1 MSDATAQLTR
11 ALLGAISTSPDQR
24 ISFST
29 FMQQALYAPYIGYY
43 WMPKIGGA
51 GQDFFTAVSLG
62 SDFGELL
69 AEQFVQM
76 WQILGQP
83 KPFHL
88 VELGPGQ
95 GLLAAD
101 VLSYLQRQYP
111 DCLAAVEYFLIEES
125 GGLIVQQQTGLAD
138 WTDAVPIKWTTLDD
152 LPPITGCAFSNE
164 LIDALPVHLVEIH
177 NGQLQEV
184 FVTNCTLTQEPPG
197 GSASS
202 EAQPNHSQATEPT
215 PPFTEVL
222 GPPSTPRLAAYFQR
236 LNLDLTQYPDGY
248 RTEVNLAAL
257 DWLSQI
263 SNKLQQGYLLTVD
276 YGYPAQRYYNP
287 RREGGTLQCYYRHR
301 HHSNPYVNVGSQDIT
316 AHVDFTTL
324 EKVGKSLGLRT
335 VGFTQQA
342 MFLMSLGLGER
353 MAGLSQTTGTDL
365 NALLQRRDA
374 LRQLIDPMGMGNFGV
389 LMQSKGLT
397 EAQNSLTPQGFVV
410 PAMP

>member
-1 MSDATAQLTR
+1 MSELTQALLDAIATA
-11 ALLGAISTSPDQR
+11 PDRR
-24 ISFST
+24 IPFST
-29 FMQQALYAPYIGYY
+29 FMQQALYTPHRGYY
-43 WMPKIGGA
+43 WQPKIGGA
-51 GQDFFTAVSLG
+51 GQDFFPAVSHG
-62 SDFGELL
+62 PDFGELL

-83 KPFHL
+83 QPFHL
-88 VELGPGQ
+88 VEMGPGQ

-101 VLSYLQRQYP
+101 VLGHLQQQYP
-111 DCLAAVEYFLIEES
+111 DCLAAVEYFLVEAS
-125 GGLIVQQQTGLAD
+125 DGLIAQQQARLAD
-138 WTDAVPIKWTTLDD
+138 WAVPIHWTTLAD
-152 LPPITGCAFSNE
+152 LPPIVGCAFSNE
-164 LIDALPVHLVEIH
+164 FVDALPVHRVEICE
-177 NGQLQEV
+177 GELWEV
-184 FVTNCTLTQEPPG
+184 FVCDLKPTQKTPHRL
-197 GSASS
+197 ALS
-202 EAQPNHSQATEPT
+202 EAQPNDSETSQPKT
-215 PPFTEVL
+215 PFAEVL
-222 GPPSTPRLAAYFQR
+222 GLPSNPHLVEYFQR
-236 LNLDLTQYPDGY
+236 LNIDLTQYPNGY

-263 SNKLQQGYLLTVD
+263 SKKLRQGYLFTID

-287 RREGGTLQCYYRHR
+287 RREGGTLQCYYQHR

-324 EKVGKSLGLRT
+324 EKVGESLGLKT

-389 LMQSKGLT
+389 LMQSQGLT
-397 EAQNSLTPQGFVV
+397 AAQQRLTPQGFVV
-410 PAMP
+410 PAMA